1 MINTAEMEEIWG
13 PSSMALPQ
21 INCSQPVRAGCSK
34 PAEDQDLDE
43 PIYTSSL
50 LLPATLRAR
59 QRRRPCRRGSCMSL
73 QALRRRRGRRTFA
86 KPKNQEVAR
95 PKAEAG
101 TSGRTTHSDLEAR
114 DG

>member
-1 MINTAEMEEIWG
+1 
-13 PSSMALPQ
+13 
-21 INCSQPVRAGCSK
+21 
-34 PAEDQDLDE
+34 
-43 PIYTSSL
+43 
-50 LLPATLRAR
+50 
-59 QRRRPCRRGSCMSL
+59 MSL
-73 QALRRRRGRRTFA
+73 QAPRRRRGRRTFA